1 MRRPAAGVMFGATLL
16 LAACGGTPVA
26 TTSPAPSATT
36 VNHLYT
42 TCSEHVG
49 ELCHLKAGTWVTAG
63 DYAFIPGLAF
73 ILPDGWSSYGADIG
87 ELELIPSDHPDDRI
101 LLWKDVA
108 AIKSNG
114 ETPRVLNNVP
124 RTPEGLTA
132 SFRKN
137 PDLVVSTPTET
148 TIAGGIPALTYVIGV
163 SPSAAFKIRDCPS
176 YPTCA
181 DILIDPVHKP
191 DGPYGI
197 GAPGV
202 VRLYLATVGT
212 ATDRHMFVIGLDATD
227 PTELERLTVVA
238 APIIASIRLPA
249 IIGSQ

>member
-1 MRRPAAGVMFGATLL
+1 MFGATLL
-16 LAACGGTPVA
+16 IAACGGTPVA
-26 TTSPAPSATT
+26 TTSSAPSATT
-36 VNHLYT
+36 VNHLT
-42 TCSEHVG
+42 ASCSDSSPCV
-49 ELCHLKAGTWVTAG
+49 LAAGTWVTAG
-63 DYAFIPGLAF
+63 DNAFIPGLAVT
-73 ILPDGWSSYGADIG
+73 LPDGWSSHGVEIG
-87 ELELIPSDHPDDRI
+87 ELDLIPTDHPADAI
-101 LLWKDVA
+101 FLWKDVA
-108 AIKSNG
+108 AIESNG
-114 ETPRVLNNVP
+114 ETPKVLNDVP

-163 SPSAAFKIRDCPS
+163 SPSAAYTSRGCPS

-181 DILIDPVHKP
+181 NILTDPVHFEP
-191 DGPYGI
+191 DRFYAI

-212 ATDRHMFVIGLDATD
+212 ATDRHTFVIGLDATD
-227 PTELERLTVVA
+227 PTELERFSVVA